1 MCRYSQHFD
10 EIVSSSATS
19 AASAQSEKPG
29 AWNLMLQQIDQTM
42 SDSGILL
49 QSIQFFPN
57 EKSTVW
63 GIYWEDVLFAWRF
76 LKQIQE
82 LDVFSYCWGQDL

>member
-1 MCRYSQHFD
+1 
-10 EIVSSSATS
+10 
-19 AASAQSEKPG
+19 
-29 AWNLMLQQIDQTM
+29 MLQQIDQTM

-82 LDVFSYCWGQDL
+82 LDVFSYCWGQDLWPSVDASEGSAGLDPQYIYVREHTII